1 MGVPYETFWHLSP
14 VKLEAFSEAHRLKQ
28 KMNDEQ
34 MWIMGR
40 YMLEALGV
48 SLAHF
53 GAGLAGK
60 KSDAKYLEK
69 PFLQDVEKGTNVKG
83 ENREEIAVFEAKQ
96 RVRLLKQQGLPESP
110 M

>member
-1 MGVPYETFWHLSP
+1 MPYEIFWHLTP
-14 VKLEAFSEAHRLKQ
+14 VKLESFTEAHKLKQ
-28 KMNDEQ
+28 KIKDEQ

-40 YMLEALGV
+40 YVLEALNV

-60 KSDAKYLEK
+60 KSDVKYLEK
-69 PFLQDVEKGTNVKG
+69 PFLQDVKEEVDVHG
-83 ENREEIAVFEAKQ
+83 ESREEIAVFEAKQ

-110 M
+110 R